1 LGSSL
6 ILIGFL
12 VAVLLFQT
20 ASIQNEATG
29 VKASGKPIWEVGSS
43 KVCGDR
49 LCSENETPVFKF
61 YGKGPIKFYGEGPI
75 VLDTGD
81 PTFPDF
87 ILRTVIKGD
96 TGVIISATDHGI
108 LLNRLSLTQVEN
120 CDENPMVL
128 CFEGHVSGLKNVD
141 HPEIGSMIEI
151 TIDFENKQQII
162 SMVSG
167 SMNGTTS
174 LIHLEKI
181 IHNYEF

>member
-1 LGSSL
+1 MRNLVIPGIFAILTIILSPF
-6 ILIGFL
+6 LIG
-12 VAVLLFQT
+12 QT
-20 ASIQNEATG
+20 IAQDEDT
-29 VKASGKPIWEVGSS
+29 
-43 KVCGDR
+43 
-49 LCSENETPVFKF
+49 VFKY

-75 VLDTGD
+75 VLDSEE
-81 PTFPDF
+81 PKFPDF

>member
-1 LGSSL
+1 MRYLVFIGIFAIL
-6 ILIGFL
+6 TITLNPLLIG
-12 VAVLLFQT
+12 QT
-20 ASIQNEATG
+20 LAQ
-29 VKASGKPIWEVGSS
+29 
-43 KVCGDR
+43 D
-49 LCSENETPVFKF
+49 ETPVFKF

-75 VLDTGD
+75 DLDSVD
-81 PTFPDF
+81 PHFPNF

-96 TGVIISATDHGI
+96 TGVLISATNHGI

-141 HPEIGSMIEI
+141 HPEIGDMIEI
-151 TIDFENKQQII
+151 TIDFENKQQVI

-174 LIHLEKI
+174 LIYLEKI
-181 IHNYEF
+181 IHNYDFTLNI